1 MFYNTKLMHS
11 IHQDLGKSPSINKRI
26 MLINQLNTLTKLS
39 VQSKR
44 SRIKNKLISQL
55 ILKTFFNL
63 KILINDIKN
72 KIKNRNITLIQIK
85 AYLKL

>member
-11 IHQDLGKSPSINKRI
+11 IHRDLGKSPSINKRI
-26 MLINQLNTLTKLS
+26 MLINQLNTLTKLL
-39 VQSKR
+39 VQNKR

-55 ILKTFFNL
+55 ILKTFLNL